1 MALTFRYGFRL
12 LIYVLHIKMI
22 LLYVKEKE
30 NLPVLNIGKY
40 SFQKVCLSAFHILC
54 FTQNPY
60 FFLHEPF
67 L

>member
-1 MALTFRYGFRL
+1 
-12 LIYVLHIKMI
+12 MI

-40 SFQKVCLSAFHILC
+40 SFQKVYLSAFHILC

-67 L
+67 LY

>member
-1 MALTFRYGFRL
+1 
-12 LIYVLHIKMI
+12 MI

-40 SFQKVCLSAFHILC
+40 SFQKVYLSAFHILC

-67 L
+67 LYWPSKYKRHRIL